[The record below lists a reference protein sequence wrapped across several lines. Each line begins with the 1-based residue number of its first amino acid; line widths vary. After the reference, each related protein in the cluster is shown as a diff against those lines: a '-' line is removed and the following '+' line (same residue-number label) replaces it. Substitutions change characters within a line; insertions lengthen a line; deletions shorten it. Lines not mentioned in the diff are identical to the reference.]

1 MFTAMKLNHPTFA
14 IVFLIMPAFLFNL
27 CCTTNSNRLTQTG
40 HTVPR
45 LEWIRPSQ
53 DGIHFVHA
61 QSGTRFVAWGF
72 NYDHDDAGR
81 LLEDY
86 WQKDWPTVAEDFRE
100 MKALGANVVRI
111 HLQTAKFMKSPT
123 QPDKASIAHLA
134 RLVKLAEQ
142 TGLYLDIT
150 GLGCYH
156 KKDVPQWYDE
166 MNETAR
172 WNVQSLFWEA
182 VAKTC
187 AKSPAIFC
195 YDLMNEPI
203 LPGANKKETDWLAG
217 EFAGSNFVQRI
228 TLDLA
233 GRTQKEVARAWVDKL
248 VTAIRKHDD
257 RHLITVGV
265 IPWVHTF
272 PKAKPLFYSNEVS
285 TNLDFACVH
294 FYPKKGEVD
303 KALTALSAYDIGKP
317 LVIEEMF
324 PLQCSIDE
332 LAVFIDASHSFAD
345 GYIGF
350 YWGKTINDYNEKSD
364 LPSAITKS
372 WLKYFSAKAPQIL
385 GLPEQKHKKPQ
396 ATSHKSLIHPTKP
409 RP

>member
-1 MFTAMKLNHPTFA
+1 MKLHLSAFA
-14 IVFLIMPAFLFNL
+14 IVSLFIPALLFNL
-27 CCTTNSNRLTQTG
+27 CCTTNTTQPG
-40 HTVPR
+40 SPAPD
-45 LEWIRPSQ
+45 LEFIRVNN
-53 DGIHFVHA
+53 DGTHFIRA
-61 QSGTRFVAWGF
+61 QSGDKFVAWGF
-72 NYDHDDAGR
+72 NYDHDDTGR
-81 LLEDY
+81 LIEDY
-86 WQKDWPTVAEDFRE
+86 WQKEWPTVAEDFKE
-100 MKALGANVVRI
+100 MKALGANIIRI
-111 HLQTAKFMKSPT
+111 HLQTVKFMKSPT
-123 QPDKASIAHLA
+123 KPDKASLAQLAH
-134 RLVKLAEQ
+134 LVKLAEQ
-142 TGLYLDIT
+142 TRLYLDIT

-166 MNETAR
+166 MDEAAR
-172 WNVQSLFWEA
+172 WDTQALFWEA

-187 AKSPAIFC
+187 SNSPAVFC

-217 EFAGSNFVQRI
+217 EFAGKHFVQRI

-233 GRTQKEVARAWVDKL
+233 GRTREQVAKAWIDKL
-248 VTAIRKHDD
+248 VEAIRKHDNK
-257 RHLITVGV
+257 HMITVGA

-272 PKAKPLFYSNEVS
+272 PKAKPLFYSNQVAE
-285 TNLDFACVH
+285 NLDFTSVH
-294 FYPKKGEVD
+294 FYPKNGEVE

-324 PLQCSIDE
+324 PLHCSIDE
-332 LAVFIDASHSFAD
+332 LVLFIDASHSFAD

-350 YWGKTINDYNEKSD
+350 YWGKTIDQYNENTD

-372 WLKYFSAKAPQIL
+372 WLKYFAAKAPQIL

-396 ATSHKSLIHPTKP
+396 ATSHKSIIHPTEP

>member
-1 MFTAMKLNHPTFA
+1 
-14 IVFLIMPAFLFNL
+14 
-27 CCTTNSNRLTQTG
+27 
-40 HTVPR
+40 
-45 LEWIRPSQ
+45 
-53 DGIHFVHA
+53 
-61 QSGTRFVAWGF
+61 
-72 NYDHDDAGR
+72 
-81 LLEDY
+81 
-86 WQKDWPTVAEDFRE
+86 
-100 MKALGANVVRI
+100 
-111 HLQTAKFMKSPT
+111 
-123 QPDKASIAHLA
+123 
-134 RLVKLAEQ
+134 
-142 TGLYLDIT
+142 
-150 GLGCYH
+150 
-156 KKDVPQWYDE
+156 
-166 MNETAR
+166 
-172 WNVQSLFWEA
+172 VQSLFWEA

-272 PKAKPLFYSNEVS
+272 PKAKPLFYSKEVS

-294 FYPKKGEVD
+294 FYPKKGQAN